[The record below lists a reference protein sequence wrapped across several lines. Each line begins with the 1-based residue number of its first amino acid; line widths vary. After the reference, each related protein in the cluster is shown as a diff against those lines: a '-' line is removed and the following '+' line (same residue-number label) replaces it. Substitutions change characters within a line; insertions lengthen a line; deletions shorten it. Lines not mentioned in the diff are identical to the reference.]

1 MVAMNEVMSYEEL
14 QRYLCAAN
22 DELQAAHDN
31 MQLGHARVAVSRA
44 YYAMFYTSTA
54 LLGSRGVW
62 RSKHQGVIAAFGEHF
77 VKPGLIEPAYG
88 RMLNDAFHARL
99 DSDYVPYGH
108 LDIDAARQL
117 VEQAENFVKRIV
129 QCLAEIDAGREGHDA
144 TG

>member
-1 MVAMNEVMSYEEL
+1 MDNAMGKEEI
-14 QRYLCAAN
+14 QRYLRSAD

-31 MQLGHARVAVSRA
+31 LQLGHIRVAVSRA
-44 YYAMFYTSTA
+44 YYAMFYASTA

-99 DSDYVPYGH
+99 DTDYVPHVH
-108 LDIDAARQL
+108 LDADATREL
-117 VEQAENFVKRIV
+117 VQKAQGFVRRIA
-129 QCLAEIDAGREGHDA
+129 QFLAEVASDRGGNNA